1 MPSGACKQRGPWRGA
16 LQALD
21 GRLRS
26 PARPCRRRAPA
37 CARVPPRLAA
47 SGPPGASLLRW
58 GNWGPGLA
66 HAPPAPAPRGA
77 GGWELE
83 SFFRQ
88 SWLFFQSALHPRL
101 RGKLPLTFAG
111 TPGGL
116 LDTRVL
122 TRAALGPRRHL
133 RAPLVKD
140 AGRMPPESSVSRVRC
155 SYLPLVGYTCFFF
168 LTSPEMRRW
177 MSKCKIPT
185 EAPQTRS

>member
-1 MPSGACKQRGPWRGA
+1 M
-16 LQALD
+16 
-21 GRLRS
+21 
-26 PARPCRRRAPA
+26 RPQHHSTRMAKI
-37 CARVPPRLAA
+37 L
-47 SGPPGASLLRW
+47 SS
-58 GNWGPGLA
+58 
-66 HAPPAPAPRGA
+66 
-77 GGWELE
+77 EIYME
-83 SFFRQ
+83 FRKMVG
-88 SWLFFQSALHPRL
+88 
-101 RGKLPLTFAG
+101 GKLPLTFAG

-140 AGRMPPESSVSRVRC
+140 AGRIPPESSVSRVRC
-155 SYLPLVGYTCFFF
+155 SNLPLVGSTCFFF